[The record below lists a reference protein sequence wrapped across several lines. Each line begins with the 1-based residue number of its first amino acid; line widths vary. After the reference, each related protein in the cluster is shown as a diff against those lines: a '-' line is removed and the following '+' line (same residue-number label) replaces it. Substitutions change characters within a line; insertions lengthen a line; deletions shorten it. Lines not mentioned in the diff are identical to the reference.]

1 MARASMRPPRPAS
14 GYHSATVTPY
24 LFLSHFFLHPLSA
37 ILLPSD
43 RVPPPA
49 YKKHPSP
56 FPFRSSFSCEE
67 TTIRILLLHSS
78 SLFRVMFGLLLLS
91 ERERGDVR
99 AFNLEIAKNSF
110 VRIENWIGCIIMNE
124 IIVGRGTERFE
135 IRVNHYRSSRIDSRL
150 INASGGK
157 WLFSVRFAKFPYFI
171 GSIVPS
177 ILEISRTVQPL
188 FSFVVR
194 KFRVP
199 FFKNANRLG

>member
-1 MARASMRPPRPAS
+1 
-14 GYHSATVTPY
+14 
-24 LFLSHFFLHPLSA
+24 
-37 ILLPSD
+37 
-43 RVPPPA
+43 
-49 YKKHPSP
+49 
-56 FPFRSSFSCEE
+56 
-67 TTIRILLLHSS
+67 
-78 SLFRVMFGLLLLS
+78 
-91 ERERGDVR
+91 
-99 AFNLEIAKNSF
+99 
-110 VRIENWIGCIIMNE
+110 MNE

>member
-14 GYHSATVTPY
+14 GYHSATVIPY

-67 TTIRILLLHSS
+67 TTIRILPLHSS
-78 SLFRVMFGLLLLS
+78 SLFRVMFGLSLLS
-91 ERERGDVR
+91 GRERGGCASIQPGNR
-99 AFNLEIAKNSF
+99 EEFIRS
-110 VRIENWIGCIIMNE
+110 NWKLNWMYYNE
-124 IIVGRGTERFE
+124 WNNRRGTERFE